1 MAGTPNI
8 TRKVSRS
15 LIMWLPESDILISHF
30 VSQFWFADVYV
41 EAMVSSV
48 ETLHNLYKGAVWLP
62 NPYVL

>member
-1 MAGTPNI
+1 
-8 TRKVSRS
+8 
-15 LIMWLPESDILISHF
+15 MWLPESDILISHF